1 MQDGYGIRTGWM
13 QQSPCLYPATRVLLS
28 FEHTVPGILTAED
41 AKGAEEL
48 GHTAAVAV
56 LRGDRH
62 TSTSTQNDAVEEEE
76 ELSFFTPPARRRRSE

>member
-1 MQDGYGIRTGWM
+1 MDTGYVQDGCKNFRA
-13 QQSPCLYPATRVLLS
+13 C
-28 FEHTVPGILTAED
+28 ILQRIGRFTAEY

>member
-1 MQDGYGIRTGWM
+1 MQDRYSIRTGWI
-13 QQSPCLYPATRVLLS
+13 QQPQCSYPASRINS
-28 FEHTVPGILTAED
+28 FTAEY